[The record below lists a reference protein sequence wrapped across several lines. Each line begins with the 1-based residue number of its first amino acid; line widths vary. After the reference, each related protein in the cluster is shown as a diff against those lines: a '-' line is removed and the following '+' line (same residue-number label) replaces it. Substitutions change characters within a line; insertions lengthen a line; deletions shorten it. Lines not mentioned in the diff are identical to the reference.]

1 MVFENID
8 ESICVHVPNQPYT
21 HNGIEMKLTMDH
33 TIAHFDSIQ
42 GIVEMLGVGINDILD
57 VDYDEIEKDMMVC
70 DWLDKNYPALSKF
83 ENDFSLWY
91 HMDIVDIFD
100 SFKTVYGTGK
110 DGKLDKL
117 LIAKYNGYGYILI
130 APRHPNKDVLEN
142 TENNKMELELT
153 DTQRHSLAE
162 YMLQCTHRED
172 IELDELN
179 VFAKAE
185 WNDEAIEAVDYFN
198 DIIDWMRN
206 CGMFDNS
213 LDKQVKVTKLY
224 RNAYL
229 PAYEHQGDSGFSLR
243 VRNTVKIHAGE
254 QKLIK
259 LGIACIIPDNCEV
272 QIRSRSGRTL
282 DQKLVVAQGTGTID
296 SGYRGEIGVILYN
309 RSKKDYYIERG
320 ESIAQGVLCKLP
332 SIEIV
337 EILKNELTTSERG
350 DGAYGSTGL

>member
-1 MVFENID
+1 MVFENIN
-8 ESICVHVPNQPYT
+8 ESVCVHIPNQPHE

-33 TIAHFDSIQ
+33 TVALFDSIQ
-42 GIVEMLGVGINDILD
+42 GIVEMLGVDISD
-57 VDYDEIEKDMMVC
+57 ICDIDYDGIEKDMSVC
-70 DWLDKNYPALSKF
+70 DWLDKNYPALNKF

-91 HMDIVDIFD
+91 HIDIIDIFSDMKIVD
-100 SFKTVYGTGK
+100 STHK
-110 DGKLDKL
+110 DGNIDKL
-117 LIAKYNGYGYILI
+117 LIVRYKRYGYILV
-130 APRHPNKDVLEN
+130 APKRRDDDTKEN
-142 TENNKMELELT
+142 SKMELELT
-153 DTQRHSLAE
+153 DIHRHSLAE
-162 YMLQCTHRED
+162 HMLQCTHRED

-198 DIIDWMRN
+198 DIVDWMRN

-213 LDKQVKVTKLY
+213 LDKELKIAKLH
-224 RNAYL
+224 RNAFL
-229 PAYEHQGDSGFSLR
+229 PEYEHAGDAGFSLR

-259 LGIACIIPDNCEV
+259 LGIACVIPDNCEV

-309 RSKKDYYIERG
+309 RSKNDYYLERG

-337 EILKNELTTSERG
+337 EIHKNELTTSERG
-350 DGAYGSTGL
+350 SDGYGSTGL